1 MLCFVEY
8 GKGYH
13 IAKLESMGTI
23 FARTVACTQSL
34 KFGRILQGVLQKS
47 IPQQSTI
54 IEGHGGHQNHGGPS
68 QEDGGQISR
77 RHLPP
82 MTNMLK
88 MLHPK
93 PTNQTTKA
101 LLIMNNCS
109 SKTHIQYIMMQ
120 KMTSL
125 HVNL

>member
-13 IAKLESMGTI
+13 IAQLEPTGTI
-23 FARTVACTQSL
+23 FARAVACAQSL
-34 KFGRILQGVLQKS
+34 KFGRILQDILQKLK
-47 IPQQSTI
+47 PLPSTI
-54 IEGHGGHQNHGGPS
+54 IEGRGGHQNHGGPS

-109 SKTHIQYIMMQ
+109 SKTHM
-120 KMTSL
+120 
-125 HVNL
+125 